1 MFDHDFFSCLHLH
14 RNVHRVFEFDV
25 DDYERSQLLK
35 FPEIHTSIY
44 LIHERID
51 SLDGA
56 IFRGFVQSL
65 VVQARKLFRTSPR
78 RIFSYTPTSNSL
90 ITQACDVIS
99 PNDL

>member
-1 MFDHDFFSCLHLH
+1 M
-14 RNVHRVFEFDV
+14 HRVFEFDV

-65 VVQARKLFRTSPR
+65 LTVQARKLFRTSPR